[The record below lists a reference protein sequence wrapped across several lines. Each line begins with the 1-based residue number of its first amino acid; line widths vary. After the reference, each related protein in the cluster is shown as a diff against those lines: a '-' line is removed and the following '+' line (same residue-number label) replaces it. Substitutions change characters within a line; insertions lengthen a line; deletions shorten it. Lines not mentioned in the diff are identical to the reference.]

1 MKRCILLIFI
11 ICHGILQISAQNSV
25 NASGGSVSV
34 SSGFVSFSVGQ
45 PFFVSHITSGG
56 SIIPGIQ
63 QVYEIS
69 TVGADLFPV
78 VSLNVYPNPVIDYLI
93 LSLGVVYDMAD
104 YTAMLIDIK
113 GNLLQNYRITESE
126 TRIQMS
132 SLPAGNYFL
141 RVEKDGRVLKTFK
154 ILKN

>member
-1 MKRCILLIFI
+1 
-11 ICHGILQISAQNSV
+11 
-25 NASGGSVSV
+25 
-34 SSGFVSFSVGQ
+34 
-45 PFFVSHITSGG
+45 
-56 SIIPGIQ
+56 
-63 QVYEIS
+63 
-69 TVGADLFPV
+69 
-78 VSLNVYPNPVIDYLI
+78 
-93 LSLGVVYDMAD
+93 MAD

-154 ILKN
+154 ILKK

>member
-11 ICHGILQISAQNSV
+11 ICHGILQISAHNSV

-154 ILKN
+154 ILKK

>member
-78 VSLNVYPNPVIDYLI
+78 VSLNAYPNPVT
-93 LSLGVVYDMAD
+93 LSLGTVYDAGD

-113 GNLLQNYRITESE
+113 GNLLQNYKVTESE

-141 RVEKDGRVLKTFK
+141 RVEKEGRVLKIFK
-154 ILKN
+154 ILKK

>member
-1 MKRCILLIFI
+1 M
-11 ICHGILQISAQNSV
+11 
-25 NASGGSVSV
+25 
-34 SSGFVSFSVGQ
+34 
-45 PFFVSHITSGG
+45 
-56 SIIPGIQ
+56 
-63 QVYEIS
+63 
-69 TVGADLFPV
+69 

-154 ILKN
+154 ILKK

>member
-25 NASGGSVSV
+25 NA
-34 SSGFVSFSVGQ
+34 SVGQ

-154 ILKN
+154 ILKK